1 MALTLG
7 RVTTAPSSISIPI
20 LSPMLRSSTALET
33 QTQLHLALI
42 QQQVARDPIQ
52 ETLAPG
58 RVRELARITHMRQE
72 SQARLTLHK
81 RLQARL
87 TITCRAIT
95 LTNRACTIIAQ
106 ALVQATVMTAV
117 SKDCQ
122 MSTRAPVQCLKVAH
136 QTWTSARVH
145 LCKPITCSHSITW
158 RAWMKA
164 RTNKEARVPRLYPT
178 PWLRWAEPIQ
188 QIRSS
193 NQLVSTSRL
202 KTLTSRQMSPRHIR
216 IVEVVYSR
224 LAHSSTHLLRE
235 EHKCTNHIT
244 NEERCLYDLL

>member
-52 ETLAPG
+52 EMLAPG
-58 RVRELARITHMRQE
+58 RVRELAKTTPTLQE
-72 SQARLTLHK
+72 CQARLTLHK

-106 ALVQATVMTAV
+106 AQARATVMIAA

-122 MSTRAPVQCLKVAH
+122 TSTKARAQCLKAAH
-136 QTWTSARVH
+136 QTWKSARVH
-145 LCKPITCSHSITW
+145 LCKLITCSHSTTW

-164 RTNKEARVPRLYPT
+164 RTNKEARVPRHYPT
-178 PWLRWAEPIQ
+178 QWLRWAEPIQ
-188 QIRSS
+188 PIRSS
-193 NQLVSTSRL
+193 NQLASTSHLRI
-202 KTLTSRQMSPRHIR
+202 LTSRQMSPRHIR

>member
-1 MALTLG
+1 MSISRRRHSIMALTLG

-58 RVRELARITHMRQE
+58 RVREPARITHMRQE
-72 SQARLTLHK
+72 CQARLTLHK

-87 TITCRAIT
+87 TITYRAIT

-145 LCKPITCSHSITW
+145 LCKLITCSHSIT
-158 RAWMKA
+158 
-164 RTNKEARVPRLYPT
+164 
-178 PWLRWAEPIQ
+178 
-188 QIRSS
+188 
-193 NQLVSTSRL
+193 
-202 KTLTSRQMSPRHIR
+202 
-216 IVEVVYSR
+216 
-224 LAHSSTHLLRE
+224 
-235 EHKCTNHIT
+235 
-244 NEERCLYDLL
+244 